1 MTTTPADIA
10 RKNGE
15 AAVDRAVAR
24 GKITAAEACSWR
36 QMARN
41 GGNPAP
47 ALAALP
53 DNPGGGADNVIAAS
67 VQQAGTATGTAAP
80 SPELL
85 TALGFPVARAGS
97 VAGAGPELG

>member
-1 MTTTPADIA
+1 MSSTAEIA

-24 GKITAAEACSWR
+24 GKITASQAESWR
-36 QMARN
+36 RMARN

-53 DNPGGGADNVIAAS
+53 DDPGRGATNSVAAS
-67 VQQAGTATGTAAP
+67 AEQTGSSSAAAP

-85 TALGFPVARAGS
+85 AALGFPVATES
-97 VAGAGPELG
+97 NVAGAGAGLNR